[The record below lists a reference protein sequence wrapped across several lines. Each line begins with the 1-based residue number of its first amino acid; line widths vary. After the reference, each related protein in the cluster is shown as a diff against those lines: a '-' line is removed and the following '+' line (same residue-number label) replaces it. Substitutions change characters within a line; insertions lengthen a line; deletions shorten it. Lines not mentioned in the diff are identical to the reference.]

1 MNKLTQIGMN
11 YGTDKAYWHKYTE
24 FYEKYISNYVNPNI
38 LEIGV
43 DSAASLKMWEEY
55 FGSPTIL
62 GVDIIDKH
70 GFETKNIKTLIA
82 DQSKPTELLKCLDIC
97 KEYDIMVDDGSH
109 IIGHQ
114 ISSFVTLF
122 PYLKSGGVYFLEDL
136 HTSFWK
142 DEVGKKYANPHN
154 DAVTAYDFLYNI
166 SKNIE
171 FDTPH
176 ASKEQIQYVKDN
188 MVRIDFFTR
197 KENDFGDSVT
207 SAILKK

>member
-1 MNKLTQIGMN
+1 MKRLTEIGSKHE
-11 YGTDKAYWHKYTE
+11 TDKATGHMFTE
-24 FYEKYISNYVNPNI
+24 FYDDYVSKYINPNI

-43 DSAASLKMWEEY
+43 YNGASLKMWEEY

-142 DEVGKKYANPHN
+142 DEVGKKYANPNN
-154 DAVTAYDFLYNI
+154 DSVTAYDFLYNI
-166 SKNIE
+166 SNNIE
-171 FDTPH
+171 FYTPH

-188 MVRIDFFTR
+188 LVRVEFFNR
-197 KENDFGDSVT
+197 IENNFTDSIT
-207 SAILKK
+207 SAIIKK